1 MLEEDRWAGYETVNV
16 LQGTEAKNLWGSFS
30 YWTQIYKLTRNSVE
44 PLR

>member
-30 YWTQIYKLTRNSVE
+30 YWTQIYKLTHNSGE